1 MRIPFF
7 FDMMLHPWV
16 IRSWCFQAM

>member
-7 FDMMLHPWV
+7 FDMMLHP
-16 IRSWCFQAM
+16 